1 MTLEQ
6 TQRRLA
12 AARGDE
18 PCDLVIEN
26 ARVVNVFTEEIESQS
41 VGVFDGMVVGLGPYR
56 AHEHLDA
63 RGAVM
68 VPGLID
74 AHIHIESTLLTPP
87 EFARAVVP
95 RGTTAVIADP
105 HEIANV
111 HGADGLRWML
121 QASQGLPLDVFI
133 MLPSCVP
140 ATPWESAGAS
150 LDASQMAPLLAEP
163 GVLGV
168 GELMNFPALIAG
180 DPEMLRRVELA
191 GDRVADG
198 HAPGVRGSAL
208 NAYLLAGVLTDHES
222 TELAEAVEKLRRGM
236 HVHLREGSFEH
247 NLAELAAAVTPA
259 TCDQCSLASDDRHPD
274 DLVRLGHMDHAVRVA
289 IRAGVPPLTAIRLAT
304 RSTARRYG
312 LRRLGAIAPGYQAD
326 FFLTDSLEDCRARL
340 VVKRGRIVAREGQCI
355 APIPSPPPPPA
366 ASMNI
371 APFAEAAFAIPAA
384 GARRIRVI
392 ELVPGQIVTRASIA
406 EAPVRNGRLVADP
419 DRDLLKLA
427 VIERHRGSGR
437 IGLGFVR
444 GFGLRR
450 GAIASTVAHDAHNL
464 IVAGVTDA
472 DMAAAAAACVRMG
485 GGFAVAAEGTVTAQ
499 LPLPI
504 AGLMSDRPLDE
515 VVAAHDRLLAAAR
528 ALGGPLEN
536 PLMPLSFLALTP
548 IPQLRLTDRGLFE
561 SASFR
566 PVELAAD

>member
-1 MTLEQ
+1 MSLEQ

-26 ARVVNVFTEEIESQS
+26 ARVVNVFTNEIESQS
-41 VGVFDGMVVGLGPYR
+41 VGVFDGMIVGLGPYR
-56 AHEHLDA
+56 ARERVDA
-63 RGAVM
+63 EGAM
-68 VPGLID
+68 LVPGLID

-111 HGADGLRWML
+111 YGVDGIRWML
-121 QASQGLPLDVFI
+121 EASRDLPLEVFV

-150 LDASQMAPLLAEP
+150 LDAEALAPLLAEP

-168 GELMNFPALIAG
+168 GEMMNFPALIAG
-180 DPEMLRRVELA
+180 APEMLRRVGLA

-198 HAPGVRGSAL
+198 HAPGVRGPAL
-208 NAYLLAGVLTDHES
+208 NAYLLAGALTDHES
-222 TELAEAVEKLRRGM
+222 TALDEALEKLRRGM
-236 HVHLREGSFEH
+236 HLHLREGSSEH

-274 DLVRLGHMDHAVRVA
+274 DLVRLGHIDHAVRVA
-289 IRAGVPPLTAIRLAT
+289 IRAGIPPLTAIRLAT

-312 LRRLGAIAPGYQAD
+312 LRQLGAIAPGYQAD
-326 FFLTDSLEDCRARL
+326 FFLTDSLEDCRPRL
-340 VVKRGRIVAREGQCI
+340 VFKRGRIVAREGRCV

-366 ASMNI
+366 ASMNV
-371 APFAEAAFAIPAA
+371 AAFGATDFALQA
-384 GARRIRVI
+384 GGARRIRVI
-392 ELVPGQIVTRASIA
+392 ELVPGQIVTRASIV
-406 EAPVRNGRLVADP
+406 EAAVHDGRLAADP
-419 DRDLLKLA
+419 GRDLIKLA

-444 GFGLRR
+444 GFGFRR

-472 DMAAAAAACVRMG
+472 DMAAAAEVCVRMG
-485 GGFAVAAEGTVTAQ
+485 GGFAVAAEGNVTAQ

-515 VVAAHDRLLAAAR
+515 VVAAQDRLLAAAR

-536 PLMPLSFLALTP
+536 PFMPLSFLALTP
-548 IPQLRLTDRGLFE
+548 IPELRLTDRGLFD

-566 PVELAAD
+566 PVALAAD

>member
-1 MTLEQ
+1 MNLEQ
-6 TQRRLA
+6 TQRQLA

-26 ARVVNVFTEEIESQS
+26 ARVVNVFTNEIESQS
-41 VGVFDGMVVGLGPYR
+41 VGVFDGMIVGLGSYR
-56 AHEHLDA
+56 ARERFDA
-63 RGAVM
+63 DGALL

-74 AHIHIESTLLTPP
+74 AHIHIESTMLTPP

-111 HGADGLRWML
+111 YGVAGIRWML
-121 QASQGLPLDVFI
+121 EASRELPLDVFI

-150 LDASQMAPLLAEP
+150 LDAEALAPLLSER
-163 GVLGV
+163 GVLGI
-168 GELMNFPALIAG
+168 GEMMNFPALIAG
-180 DPEMLRRVELA
+180 EPEMLRRVGLA
-191 GDRVADG
+191 GDRLADG
-198 HAPGVRGSAL
+198 HAPGVRGPAL
-208 NAYLLAGVLTDHES
+208 NAYLLAGARTDHES
-222 TELAEAVEKLRRGM
+222 TSLDEAVEKLRRGM
-236 HVHLREGSFEH
+236 HLHLREGSSEH
-247 NLAELAAAVTPA
+247 NLAELAPAVTPA

-289 IRAGVPPLTAIRLAT
+289 IGAGIPPLTAIRLAT
-304 RSTARRYG
+304 RSTARRYA

-326 FFLTDSLEDCRARL
+326 FFLTDSLEDCRPRL
-340 VVKRGRIVAREGQCI
+340 VFKRGRLVAREGRCI
-355 APIPSPPPPPA
+355 AAIPSPPPPPA
-366 ASMNI
+366 PSMNV
-371 APFAEAAFAIPAA
+371 APFGAADFAIPDT
-384 GARRIRVI
+384 GAKRIRVI
-392 ELVPGQIVTRASIA
+392 ELVPGQIVTRASTVD
-406 EAPVRNGRLVADP
+406 PSVREGRLTADP
-419 DRDLLKLA
+419 GRDLIKLA

-464 IVAGVTDA
+464 IVAGLTDA
-472 DMAAAAAACVRMG
+472 DMAAAADACVRMG
-485 GGFAVAAEGTVTAQ
+485 GGFAVAVEGDVIAQ

-515 VVAAHDRLLAAAR
+515 VVAAQDRLLTAAR
-528 ALGGPLEN
+528 ALGGQLEN
-536 PLMPLSFLALTP
+536 PFMPLSFLALTP
-548 IPQLRLTDRGLFE
+548 TPELRLTDRGLFD

-566 PVELAAD
+566 PVGLAAD